1 MNWLLIRRTL
11 LFLSAGLLIGVVV
24 IIIFNSNNQMSK
36 RQQVLKWF
44 YPALMKAGRL
54 LGSKEKHLVNKDLRR
69 PLHSFYSWNITL
81 TDSSHLSLDSLKGK
95 KVLIVNTASDCGY
108 TAQYESLQKLYQRFE
123 GKLVI
128 IAFPANDF
136 QQQEKGDD
144 KTIAE
149 FCRKNYNIS
158 FPLAKKTTVIKGP
171 AQDPVFSWLTNSSL
185 NGWCDQAPEW
195 NFSKY
200 LVNENGFLTHYFAA
214 GISPLDPLMIKAIEE

>member
-1 MNWLLIRRTL
+1 
-11 LFLSAGLLIGVVV
+11 
-24 IIIFNSNNQMSK
+24 MSK

-54 LGSKEKHLVNKDLRR
+54 LGSKEKHLVNKDMRQPLR
-69 PLHSFYSWNITL
+69 SFYSGDITL
-81 TDSSHLSLDSLKGK
+81 TDGSQLSIDSLRGK
-95 KVLIVNTASDCGY
+95 KVFIVNTASDCGY
-108 TAQYESLQKLYQRFE
+108 TAQYESLQKLYERFE

-136 QQQEKGDD
+136 KQQEKSDD

-171 AQDPVFSWLTNSSL
+171 AQNPVFYWLTNSSS
-185 NGWCDQAPEW
+185 NGWCDQVPEW

-200 LVNENGFLTHYFAA
+200 LVNENGILMHYFAA
-214 GISPLDPLMIKAIEE
+214 GISPLDPSVIKAIED